1 MRGEDRKE
9 EEKRRGRRGERG
21 GLTNSSTAVLVIT
34 AISGAVA
41 EEKTAS
47 PDALQ
52 RSLTTC
58 INKDTSRETGRAERQ
73 TERRDRQSRETG
85 RAEQTAQGQRVELR
99 DGWTDR
105 EMTDREMTDSSFWPA
120 WHIRWRN
127 GQRGDE

>member
-58 INKDTSRETGRAERQ
+58 INKDTSREGLGLTRLQEQREER
-73 TERRDRQSRETG
+73 EAGAHES
-85 RAEQTAQGQRVELR
+85 
-99 DGWTDR
+99 
-105 EMTDREMTDSSFWPA
+105 P
-120 WHIRWRN
+120 
-127 GQRGDE
+127 